1 MSRGSWQRSQGH
13 GGWGVGGR
21 DGTSGV
27 AAAGV
32 LGVVAA
38 PVGERQRRNG
48 RFKAIETNNMNP
60 QVTKRFRQMEAA
72 DSIAGSGVRLQVLAY
87 HNNEPSFHTP
97 SPGAWQIQAFH
108 ALGPSEVSE
117 GWNFQQGQRKVAK
130 LILQREFHPF
140 GIPMFSIPLHCD
152 GLVLISC
159 ITGKAF
165 MCNPST
171 REFVELPPDSTNV
184 ASDHRVAFGFDPWS
198 GDNNQAWEWKLTMD
212 PPYPIKARTPIC
224 LSGSFYWSALQSMAD
239 DKVPGGGR
247 RCRVRPWRHRSW
259 GRRRRSRGARDAR
272 ARIRRPGLS
281 DRCYKTT
288 PELGKKAEVVGRTGA
303 KELREGHRRGRRR

>member
-1 MSRGSWQRSQGH
+1 MPC
-13 GGWGVGGR
+13 
-21 DGTSGV
+21 TL
-27 AAAGV
+27 A
-32 LGVVAA
+32 
-38 PVGERQRRNG
+38 
-48 RFKAIETNNMNP
+48 
-60 QVTKRFRQMEAA
+60 
-72 DSIAGSGVRLQVLAY
+72 VRLQVLAY

-239 DKVPGGGR
+239 DKGKLCYVHSATSWEIAIWLGDDGPNLTWSLSH
-247 RCRVRPWRHRSW
+247 RVNLPIPRSLLVFACA
-259 GRRRRSRGARDAR
+259 SVEPDKILLSIDATH
-272 ARIRRPGLS
+272 IF
-281 DRCYKTT
+281 
-288 PELGKKAEVVGRTGA
+288 
-303 KELREGHRRGRRR
+303 